1 MFKKILGI
9 GVLALVMGLAVVPSA
24 YAQMTVASSTEIITG
39 VVDDISE
46 TLSAGL
52 PVLFTLVGIL
62 IGLFF
67 VIRQVKKWIGRGK

>member
-1 MFKKILGI
+1 MFKKIAVGI
-9 GVLALVMGLAVVPSA
+9 LALVGLAVAPLYASA
-24 YAQMTVASSTEIITG
+24 QISVASSTEIITG
-39 VVDDISE
+39 VVDDISD
-46 TLSAGL
+46 TLSGGL